1 MKIVALKVLAAIIA
15 TALIASSVGYLGV
28 QVSDP
33 NWTPRQVTH
42 PWINPYE
49 NLDLSRY
56 YNANFHA
63 HSHAW
68 GGVTAGA
75 LEPDELYKVY
85 RDLGFHIIG
94 ISDYMKIT
102 AHQFADSSIF
112 PVYEHGVN
120 FCKTHQLAIGAHDVE
135 WIEFPWYQSLAHKQT
150 IIRKLKH
157 HSGLVVLAHPGRRCG
172 YCEEQMQQLG
182 GYDLIEIIGHGID
195 YQPYWDSALTSGR
208 KIFGLANDDSHWSRP
223 SEYAL
228 SYNIVFASTT
238 STVDVLDALANGRHM
253 MVRLSSHDGMTIE
266 EKRKAMAAIVPPSS
280 IHLDHDSVYVKSD
293 RNIQRLRVISD
304 NGRIIKDVSNVSGV
318 AVPLIEGDT
327 YFRMAMQYDDGSELF
342 TNPIFCN
349 LSNNDVPPVQFTLT
363 WVARIATFLFLLTVL
378 IVFIRW
384 IKK

>member
-1 MKIVALKVLAAIIA
+1 
-15 TALIASSVGYLGV
+15 
-28 QVSDP
+28 
-33 NWTPRQVTH
+33 
-42 PWINPYE
+42 
-49 NLDLSRY
+49 
-56 YNANFHA
+56 
-63 HSHAW
+63 
-68 GGVTAGA
+68 
-75 LEPDELYKVY
+75 
-85 RDLGFHIIG
+85 
-94 ISDYMKIT
+94 
-102 AHQFADSSIF
+102 
-112 PVYEHGVN
+112 
-120 FCKTHQLAIGAHDVE
+120 
-135 WIEFPWYQSLAHKQT
+135 
-150 IIRKLKH
+150 
-157 HSGLVVLAHPGRRCG
+157 
-172 YCEEQMQQLG
+172 
-182 GYDLIEIIGHGID
+182 
-195 YQPYWDSALTSGR
+195 
-208 KIFGLANDDSHWSRP
+208 
-223 SEYAL
+223 
-228 SYNIVFASTT
+228 
-238 STVDVLDALANGRHM
+238 M